1 MLLKITAIFLTGTN
15 EPPCPTFEI
24 PLEAG
29 SSYFFSSCSFY
40 VSVILQ
46 LLPHFL
52 TFSSIF
58 HGPWLRWSLLMYGT
72 QNLSI
77 ESVEQLEFM

>member
-1 MLLKITAIFLTGTN
+1 LWPYFSQAQTNAI
-15 EPPCPTFEI
+15 EPPCPTFET

-29 SSYFFSSCSFY
+29 SSYFFSSFSFY

-58 HGPWLRWSLLMYGT
+58 HGPWLRWSLLVYGT
-72 QNLSI
+72 RDLSI